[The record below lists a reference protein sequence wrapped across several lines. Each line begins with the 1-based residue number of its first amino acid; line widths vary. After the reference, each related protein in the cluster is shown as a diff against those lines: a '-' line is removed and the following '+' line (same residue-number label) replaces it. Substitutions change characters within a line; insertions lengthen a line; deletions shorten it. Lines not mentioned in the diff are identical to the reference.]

1 MRTHDTWAVRMTPK
15 AHQDYILRGTATG
28 LARYCRSVSWYAGC
42 ILVLSCSTLAG
53 CGGSPEGSDEPQQP
67 NRVRVVC
74 TTTMIADL
82 ARQLAGERVDVIG
95 IMRVGE
101 DPHIYE
107 VRPRD
112 AQQIAAAD
120 LVLLNGLH
128 LEGTLLH
135 VIEHNA
141 RGKVVALAEDPRIEP
156 LAGQRQAE
164 GAVAAPD
171 PHSWFNVQYFRVYA
185 ERARDALCE
194 VDPGHAATYGQRA
207 EEYLRQLD
215 QLHGWVQQQVAD
227 VPRHS
232 RVMVTSHDAFA
243 YYGRAY
249 GIDVYAVIGIS
260 TEQQP
265 RPQDVARLEEL
276 VRNRGVKALFIETS
290 VNKTLN
296 NIVERVAANTGAR
309 IGGTLY
315 SDSLGPPE
323 GEAGTYVGMV
333 RHNTRTIVEALR

>member
-1 MRTHDTWAVRMTPK
+1 MARIDLLER
-15 AHQDYILRGTATG
+15 LRAT
-28 LARYCRSVSWYAGC
+28 YCRLPRLPLAVSRQSPTVALS
-42 ILVLSCSTLAG
+42 ILLAFLWTLAG
-53 CGGSPEGSDEPQQP
+53 CESPSSTAPGHHGK
-67 NRVRVVC
+67 VRVVC

-82 ARQLAGERVDVIG
+82 ARQLAGDDAEVIG

-101 DPHIYE
+101 DPHVYE

-112 AQQIAAAD
+112 AQQIAAAE

-128 LEGTLLH
+128 LESTLLH

-141 RGKVVALAEDPRIEP
+141 QGRVVALAEDPRIEP
-156 LAGQRQAE
+156 LAGQRPAD
-164 GAVAAPD
+164 GVAAAPD
-171 PHSWFNVQYFRVYA
+171 PHCWFNVQYFRVYA

-194 VDPGHAATYGQRA
+194 VDPSHAERYRQRA
-207 EEYLRQLD
+207 GDYLKQLD
-215 QLHGWVQQQVAD
+215 QLHDWVQQQLAA
-227 VPRHS
+227 VPRPQ
-232 RVMVTSHDAFA
+232 RAMVTSHDAFA

-265 RPQDVARLEEL
+265 KPQDLMRLEQL
-276 VRNRGVKALFIETS
+276 VRSRGIKALFIETS
-290 VNKTLN
+290 VNKILN
-296 NIVERVAANTGAR
+296 DIVERIAANTGAR

-315 SDSLGPPE
+315 SDSLGPPDT
-323 GEAGTYVGMV
+323 EAGTYPGML

>member
-1 MRTHDTWAVRMTPK
+1 MGRDHIP
-15 AHQDYILRGTATG
+15 RGAATG
-28 LARYCRSVSWYAGC
+28 RTRCGRLVFRCAGC
-42 ILVLSCSTLAG
+42 LLAVGWGTLAG
-53 CGGSPEGSDEPQQP
+53 CSRSPAGSGEPPQADQ
-67 NRVRVVC
+67 VRVVC

-82 ARQLAGERVDVIG
+82 ARQLAGQDAEVSG

-128 LEGTLLH
+128 LESTLLH
-135 VIEHNA
+135 VVEHSA

-156 LAGQRQAE
+156 AAGPRKAE
-164 GAVAAPD
+164 GAATAPD
-171 PHSWFNVQYFRVYA
+171 PHCWFNVQYFRVYA
-185 ERARDALCE
+185 ERACDALCE
-194 VDPGHAATYGQRA
+194 VDPGHAAAYRQRA
-207 EEYLRQLD
+207 AEYLKQLD
-215 QLHGWVQQQVAD
+215 ELHGWVQQQVDD
-227 VPRHS
+227 VPRPG
-232 RVMVTSHDAFA
+232 RVIVTSHDAFA

-265 RPQDVARLEEL
+265 KPQDVVRLEEL
-276 VRNRGVKALFIETS
+276 VRSRGVKALFIETS
-290 VNKTLN
+290 VSKTLN
-296 NIVERVAANTGAR
+296 DIVQRIAANTGVR

-315 SDSLGPPE
+315 SDSLGAPDT
-323 GEAGTYVGMV
+323 EAGTYLGMV

>member
-1 MRTHDTWAVRMTPK
+1 MGRDHV
-15 AHQDYILRGTATG
+15 LRGTATG
-28 LARYCRSVSWYAGC
+28 LTRCWRSVSRSAGC
-42 ILVLSCSTLAG
+42 TLVVTWWTLAG
-53 CGGSPEGSDEPQQP
+53 CSGPQDGSGGPRQADK
-67 NRVRVVC
+67 VRVVC

-82 ARQLAGERVDVIG
+82 ARQLGGQHAEVIG

-101 DPHIYE
+101 DPHVYE

-128 LEGTLLH
+128 LESTLLH

-156 LAGQRQAE
+156 LAGQRQTD
-164 GAVAAPD
+164 GAVVAPD
-171 PHSWFNVQYFRVYA
+171 PHCWFNVQYFRVYA
-185 ERARDALCE
+185 ERACDALCE
-194 VDPGHAATYGQRA
+194 ADPDHAVTYRQRA
-207 EEYLRQLD
+207 KEYLEELD

-227 VPRHS
+227 VPRQR
-232 RVMVTSHDAFA
+232 RVIVTSHDAFA

-249 GIDVYAVIGIS
+249 GIEVYAVIGIS

-265 RPQDVARLEEL
+265 RPQDVTRLEQL
-276 VRNRGVKALFIETS
+276 VRSRGVKALFIETS
-290 VNKTLN
+290 VSKTLN
-296 NIVERVAANTGAR
+296 DIVERIAANAGVR

-315 SDSLGPPE
+315 SDSLGAPDT
-323 GEAGTYVGMV
+323 EAGTYLGMV